1 MPAARQGQVTDQPSN
16 KKSMQRIHAR
26 RNEPG
31 GKPVSKIRNAVLIV
45 LLVSLAGCAP
55 MPPPYVAPDPFVEAL
70 AKYRALDC
78 DALAVSERSFNTALE
93 KTADVSSKPFWQRH
107 IAAVKQVRL
116 EKKCP
121 ATTRPMMGVRLDPLL
136 PAMARPLGLPNAKGA
151 LIGEV
156 TTASAAERAGLVAG
170 DVILGINGQKLATA
184 AEVAAAIGQPEAG
197 ARIEVLVWR
206 NRRQQVV
213 LVDFG
218 APVAKAAPAAGNLM
232 DAATADFDAGRYP
245 DAARKYQQV
254 LQQSPQDTLAWYFYG
269 QTMEKLRDVIGAQDA
284 YRRVLNIQPDGQVAD
299 YARQA
304 LEKLAP
310 AKKTAKKK

>member
-1 MPAARQGQVTDQPSN
+1 ML
-16 KKSMQRIHAR
+16 
-26 RNEPG
+26 
-31 GKPVSKIRNAVLIV
+31 LI
-45 LLVSLAGCAP
+45 SLAGCAP
-55 MPPPYVAPDPFVEAL
+55 LPPPYVAPDPFAEAL
-70 AKYRALDC
+70 VKYRALDC
-78 DALAVSERSFNTALE
+78 DALAVSERGFNTALE

-121 ATTRPMMGVRLDPLL
+121 TTSARPMLGIRLDPLL
-136 PAMARPLGLPNAKGA
+136 PAAARPLGLPNAKGA

-156 TTASAAERAGLVAG
+156 MTASAAERAGLVAG

-218 APVAKAAPAAGNLM
+218 APVAKAAPAAGSLM
-232 DAATADFDAGRYP
+232 DAATADFDAARYT

-284 YRRVLNIQPDGQVAD
+284 YRRVLSIQPEGQVAD

-310 AKKTAKKK
+310 NKKAAKKK